1 MHSKSALESR
11 RTRFLEALGSGV
23 AVLAAA
29 PTRVRSNDSD
39 YKYRPDS
46 DLFYLTGFAEPEAVA
61 VFAPNHP
68 EHRFVLFVRPR
79 DPERETWDGRR
90 AGIDGAIARYG
101 ADVAFDIKDLDERL
115 PEYLDG

>member
-1 MHSKSALESR
+1 MIHGHTMHSQSALVSR

-39 YKYRPDS
+39 YRYRPDS
-46 DLFYLTGFAEPEAVA
+46 DLFYLTGFGEPEAVA

-68 EHRFVLFVRPR
+68 KHRFVLFVRPR
-79 DPERETWDGRR
+79 DPERETWNGRR
-90 AGIDGAIARYG
+90 AGIDGAGPGRHPHPSRPGPRAAGRG
-101 ADVAFDIKDLDERL
+101 
-115 PEYLDG
+115 